1 MTLRLTLLDSGT
13 SGGEAT
19 SAGAQA
25 ELSAISGD
33 RVTLLSTVSAPPGA
47 PVHLVT
53 ALSAFEGR
61 VRSCQRAADA
71 RYLLELRLVN
81 LSKRAREELD
91 AFMARSR
98 APG

>member
-1 MTLRLTLLDSGT
+1 MTLRLTLLDSPS
-13 SGGEAT
+13 SGGET
-19 SAGAQA
+19 STDGEQA

-33 RVTLLSTVSAPPGA
+33 RMTLLSTASAPPGA
-47 PVHLVT
+47 PVQLVT
-53 ALSAFEGR
+53 AVSVFEGR

-71 RYLLELRLVN
+71 RYVLELRLVN

-98 APG
+98 PPG

>member
-1 MTLRLTLLDSGT
+1 MTLRLTLLDSLT
-13 SGGEAT
+13 SADETKSGGE
-19 SAGAQA
+19 QA
-25 ELSAISGD
+25 ELSAFSGD

-47 PVHLVT
+47 PVQLLA

-61 VRSCQRAADA
+61 VRSCQRVTDTS
-71 RYLLELRLVN
+71 YVLELRLVN

-98 APG
+98 PPG

>member
-1 MTLRLTLLDSGT
+1 MTLRLTLRDSAN
-13 SGGEAT
+13 SGGEN
-19 SAGAQA
+19 SIGGEQA

-33 RVTLLSTVSAPPGA
+33 RMTLLSTASAPPGA

-53 ALSAFEGR
+53 ALSVFEGR